1 MAVTTDQF
9 NRLADRVNNEA
20 EKRNNLQSN
29 IATIKTELR
38 WIKLLMIGVFIE
50 GGVLIFQVALK

>member
-9 NRLADRVNNEA
+9 NRLEDRVNNET
-20 EKRNNLQSN
+20 EKTNNLQSN

-38 WIKLLMIGVFIE
+38 WIKLLMIGAFIE
-50 GGVLIFQVALK
+50 GGVLIFQLALK